1 MSPSLSRTGRD
12 LITRAG
18 TGALR
23 GGLDQLVRR
32 NLRGIWVRG
41 VLPTGSAVWASN
53 HHSWWDFFVAAAA
66 LRTAGRTDVDVLM
79 QAENIGNRN
88 LFHRA
93 GVIGTDEI
101 RLAVRTLRKGRV
113 VVIFPEG
120 ELRAVGDLGA
130 TKPGAAW
137 LARSSGATLQLVA
150 TRVVLR
156 SHQAPE
162 AYLDIV
168 ALDHDLSP
176 EYEAAHREHLQRLDR
191 DLQLAGP
198 SEPPIGFRNVVTGL
212 RNWDER
218 FSTLRAREP

>member
-1 MSPSLSRTGRD
+1 MRPSLSRTGRD

-41 VLPTGSAVWASN
+41 VLPIGPAVWASN

-79 QAENIGNRN
+79 QADNIGNRN
-88 LFHRA
+88 LFHSA

-101 RLAVRTLRKGRV
+101 RLAVKTLRRGRV

-120 ELRAVGDLGA
+120 ELRAVGDLGV

-137 LARSSGATLQLVA
+137 LARASGASLQLVA

-168 ALDHDLSP
+168 APGLDLPP
-176 EYEAAHREHLQRLDR
+176 EYESAHREHLQRLDR
-191 DLQLAGP
+191 DLALAGP
-198 SEPPIGFRNVVTGL
+198 SEPPSGFRNVVTGI